1 MATTKNI
8 TMKQFNGTDY
18 DTLYP
23 KTKVEQVENL
33 TPSSIG
39 AVSKTGDTIE
49 GSIVFDKG
57 DWNQIKMILSNGG
70 TAYFE
75 ASNYEVNMQ
84 IRDGD
89 STDNRRCLTLSSKQS
104 GLNDALKIYDTTAGS
119 TALYNVLHTGNAQSL
134 GFPKIATGSYVG
146 TGYSGQSHPMS
157 INVGF
162 APKLFWVGL
171 KDISAANDVMA
182 GMMLDVG
189 REQENGLFIYPG
201 TKFICSPG
209 ATTKYYV
216 TVTWG
221 STMRWYGYVNYD
233 DTTHGKY
240 QFNEAGVTYYWV
252 AIG

>member
-39 AVSKTGDTIE
+39 AVSKSGDTMT
-49 GSIVFDKG
+49 GTYLGFNNGKGQIVASDDANNRLFMIRSTFND
-57 DWNQIKMILSNGG
+57 DWSGIQM
-70 TAYFE
+70 E
-75 ASNYEVNMQ
+75 ASLSGTSDPVFNIYKNVNQAITHVGTM
-84 IRDGD
+84 
-89 STDNRRCLTLSSKQS
+89 
-104 GLNDALKIYDTTAGS
+104 
-119 TALYNVLHTGNAQSL
+119 LHTGNAQSL

-162 APKLFWVGL
+162 APKLFWICL
-171 KDISAANDVMA
+171 E
-182 GMMLDVG
+182 LDDRRNEGNFVALTIPG
-189 REQENGLFIYPG
+189 GSTEDSNGLFIYPF
-201 TKFICSPG
+201 TKYYCSPG
-209 ATTKYYV
+209 SNSQYYV

-221 STMRWYGYVNYD
+221 STMSWYGYVDFN
-233 DTTHGKY
+233 DTEHGKY
-240 QFNEAGVTYYWV
+240 QFNKAGTTYYWV

>member
-39 AVSKTGDTIE
+39 AVSKTGDTMT
-49 GSIVFDKG
+49 GNLQVPSLNV
-57 DWNQIKMILSNGG
+57 NQNVCLGYIYG
-70 TAYFE
+70 TTN
-75 ASNYEVNMQ
+75 S
-84 IRDGD
+84 
-89 STDNRRCLTLSSKQS
+89 LTLQGGNPTTGTLHRLYIKDSGVYVDDNLVCHEGNLQS
-104 GLNDALKIYDTTAGS
+104 VGA
-119 TALYNVLHTGNAQSL
+119 AQ
-134 GFPKIATGSYVG
+134 IATGSYVG
-146 TGYSGQSHPMS
+146 TGHLGPNYPMS

-162 APKLFWVGL
+162 TPKLFWVGL
-171 KDISAANDVMA
+171 KDYAAANGVMA

-189 REQENGLFIYPG
+189 RQEENGLFIYPG
-201 TKFICSPG
+201 TKFICSPNS
-209 ATTKYYV
+209 TSHYYV

-221 STMRWYGYVNYD
+221 PTMSWSGGYYTDN
-233 DTTHGKY
+233 TEHGEY
-240 QFNEAGVTYYWV
+240 QYNEAGVTYYWV

>member
-23 KTKVEQVENL
+23 KTKVEQIENL

-39 AVSKTGDTIE
+39 AVAKTGDTMT
-49 GSIVFDKG
+49 GNLV
-57 DWNQIKMILSNGG
+57 
-70 TAYFE
+70 
-75 ASNYEVNMQ
+75 VP
-84 IRDGD
+84 
-89 STDNRRCLTLSSKQS
+89 TLSVAQNVSAGYIYGETNS
-104 GLNDALKIYDTTAGS
+104 LNIKGGNPNTGTVHYLKIKDSGVYVDNN
-119 TALYNVLHTGNAQSL
+119 LVCHNGNLLSMGKSMGIAQ
-134 GFPKIATGSYVG
+134 IATGSYVG

-162 APKLFWVGL
+162 APKLFWICL
-171 KDISAANDVMA
+171 KIIDRRNEGNFVALTIPGGSNEDS
-182 GMMLDVG
+182 
-189 REQENGLFIYPG
+189 NGLFINPF
-201 TKFICSPG
+201 TKYFCSPG
-209 ATTKYYV
+209 TNSQYYV

-221 STMRWYGYVNYD
+221 STMSWYGYVDFD
-233 DTTHGKY
+233 DTEHGKY

>member
-23 KTKVEQVENL
+23 KTDVKQVENL

-39 AVSKTGDTIE
+39 AVSKSGDTMTGNLNITNSNPYLKLVE
-49 GSIVFDKG
+49 TDSQEEYLVQVHQGDFYIGSQSHGLVNGLVLKPDG
-57 DWNQIKMILSNGG
+57 TIL
-70 TAYFE
+70 A
-75 ASNYEVNMQ
+75 
-84 IRDGD
+84 
-89 STDNRRCLTLSSKQS
+89 K
-104 GLNDALKIYDTTAGS
+104 
-119 TALYNVLHTGNAQSL
+119 ALYTVLHTGNAQSL

-146 TGYSGQSHPMS
+146 TGNCGSGHPMS

-162 APKLFWVGL
+162 TPKLFWVGL
-171 KDISAANDVMA
+171 KDIKAASGADAPVMA
-182 GMMLDVG
+182 GVMLESG
-189 REQENGLFIYPG
+189 RKQENGLFIYPG
-201 TKFICSPG
+201 TKFICSPNQ
-209 ATTKYYV
+209 TLEYYV

-221 STMRWYGYVNYD
+221 STMSWYGFLESPDKY
-233 DTTHGKY
+233 GEY

>member
-39 AVSKTGDTIE
+39 AVSKTGDTMT
-49 GSIVFDKG
+49 GNLQVPSLNV
-57 DWNQIKMILSNGG
+57 NQNVCLGYIYG
-70 TAYFE
+70 TTN
-75 ASNYEVNMQ
+75 S
-84 IRDGD
+84 
-89 STDNRRCLTLSSKQS
+89 LTLRGGNPTTGTLHKLYIKDSGVYVDNKLVCHEGNLQS
-104 GLNDALKIYDTTAGS
+104 VGA
-119 TALYNVLHTGNAQSL
+119 AQ
-134 GFPKIATGSYVG
+134 IATGSYVG

-162 APKLFWVGL
+162 APKLFWICL
-171 KDISAANDVMA
+171 KLDNRNGESVAVTIPGGSASDS
-182 GMMLDVG
+182 
-189 REQENGLFIYPG
+189 NGLFIYPF
-201 TKFICSPG
+201 TKYFCGDS
-209 ATTKYYV
+209 TRDYYV

-221 STMRWYGYVNYD
+221 STMSWHGLVDFD
-233 DTTHGKY
+233 DTEHGKY

>member
-23 KTKVEQVENL
+23 KTDVKQIENL

-39 AVSKTGDTIE
+39 AVSKTGDTMTGHLNITNSNPYLKLVE
-49 GSIVFDKG
+49 TDSQEEYLVQVHQGDFYIGSQSHVPINGLVLKPDG
-57 DWNQIKMILSNGG
+57 TIL
-70 TAYFE
+70 A
-75 ASNYEVNMQ
+75 
-84 IRDGD
+84 
-89 STDNRRCLTLSSKQS
+89 K
-104 GLNDALKIYDTTAGS
+104 
-119 TALYNVLHTGNAQSL
+119 ALYTVLHTGNAQSL

-162 APKLFWVGL
+162 APKFFWICL
-171 KDISAANDVMA
+171 KLDNRDGEPVAVMIPGGSASDS
-182 GMMLDVG
+182 
-189 REQENGLFIYPG
+189 NGLFIYPF
-201 TKFICSPG
+201 TKYFCGDS
-209 ATTKYYV
+209 TRDYYV

-221 STMRWYGYVNYD
+221 STMSWYGYVDFD
-233 DTTHGKY
+233 DTEHGKY